1 MKKLY
6 KQFNDL
12 NLDINIEPM
21 EVSSLEK
28 ERVKRNVMMVKKKRH
43 FIKNFIV
50 AATFFI
56 ASSMTLGYTFPTFAA
71 NLPFIGSIFELF
83 IDDER
88 YVFNNYDQYS
98 TSVGVSQESNE
109 VEVTVTDAVYD
120 GENITIA
127 YTIKSEKDLGERPV
141 LYGDNRELTAK
152 EFGNRYRYGGYSTN
166 YMVQKI
172 NSNEYAVLYIFELI
186 RGSKPEEVHINFQ
199 GNQIVDLNNVNN
211 SVAGD
216 WAFEFALEKL
226 ESETIRVEKDSM
238 KTEGKGIKIEAF
250 KITKTPIATTFYL
263 SEEVL
268 VEKENEAWQGVLID
282 YIVTDDLGNDY
293 NVIHFRGTSH
303 NTDFKGRENF
313 PRIVANKFDEQATSI
328 MITPVVGVYKI
339 KDSTGA
345 LELIKEPY
353 TLKPIAVPIK

>member
-21 EVSSLEK
+21 EVSTLEK
-28 ERVKRNVMMVKKKRH
+28 ERVKRNVMIVKRKGISLKILLLRLL
-43 FIKNFIV
+43 FYCIQYDTWLYVSYIF
-50 AATFFI
+50 
-56 ASSMTLGYTFPTFAA
+56 A

-172 NSNEYAVLYIFELI
+172 NSNEYAVLYILNSLEALSPRKFTLI
-186 RGSKPEEVHINFQ
+186 FKEI
-199 GNQIVDLNNVNN
+199 
-211 SVAGD
+211 
-216 WAFEFALEKL
+216 KL
-226 ESETIRVEKDSM
+226 
-238 KTEGKGIKIEAF
+238 
-250 KITKTPIATTFYL
+250 
-263 SEEVL
+263 
-268 VEKENEAWQGVLID
+268 LI
-282 YIVTDDLGNDY
+282 
-293 NVIHFRGTSH
+293 
-303 NTDFKGRENF
+303 
-313 PRIVANKFDEQATSI
+313 
-328 MITPVVGVYKI
+328 
-339 KDSTGA
+339 
-345 LELIKEPY
+345 
-353 TLKPIAVPIK
+353 

>member
-12 NLDINIEPM
+12 NLDINMEPM
-21 EVSSLEK
+21 EVSRLEK
-28 ERVKRNVMMVKKKRH
+28 ERIKRNVMKVKKKKH
-43 FIKNFIV
+43 FIRNFIV

-56 ASSMTLGYTFPTFAA
+56 AFSMTLGYTFPTFAA

-88 YVFNNYDQYS
+88 YVFNNYNHYS
-98 TSVGVSQESNE
+98 TNVEMSQESNG

-141 LYGDNRELTAK
+141 LFRENRELTAE
-152 EFGNRYRYGGYSTN
+152 EFGNRYQYSGFSTN
-166 YMVQKI
+166 YLVQKI
-172 NSNEYAVLYIFELI
+172 SNNEYAVLYIFELI
-186 RGSKPEEVHINFQ
+186 RGSKPEEVHITFQ
-199 GNQIVDLNNVNN
+199 GNQIVDLNNGNN

-216 WAFEFALEKL
+216 WAFEFILEKL
-226 ESETIRVEKDSM
+226 ESETQRVEKDRM
-238 KTEGKGIKIEAF
+238 KTEGEGIKIEAF
-250 KITKTPIATTFYL
+250 KITKTPISTAFYL

-268 VEKENEAWQGVLID
+268 IANENDAWRGVLID
-282 YIVTDDLGNDY
+282 YIVSDNLGNNY

-303 NTDFKGRENF
+303 NTDFEGRGNF
-313 PRIVANKFDEQATSI
+313 PRIVANNFDEQATSV

-339 KDSTGA
+339 KDSSGA
-345 LELIKEPY
+345 LEPIKEPY
-353 TLKPIAVPIK
+353 TLKPIVVPIK